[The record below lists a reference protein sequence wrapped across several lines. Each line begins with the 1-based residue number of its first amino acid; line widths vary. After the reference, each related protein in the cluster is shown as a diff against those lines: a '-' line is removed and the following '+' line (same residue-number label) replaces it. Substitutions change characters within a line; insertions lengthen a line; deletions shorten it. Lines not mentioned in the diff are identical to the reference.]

1 MCLFTHTALARFSYK
16 LCEIRPPSI
25 EKFLETNRLNLDSSA
40 PPVIYP
46 GSDFRAPFDSRNTV
60 FARDAF
66 WSLLLLP
73 EPGTD
78 YVALHEEELASEEEV
93 YLLRSVIAQ
102 QMLGEFGGS
111 TKFSV
116 ALQKADRFINCIII
130 DKVPIQ
136 AVKPNDYSWLVA
148 MFCHSSAVEIF
159 YCFKRLQCAV
169 QSIIFSLSF

>member
-116 ALQKADRFINCIII
+116 AIQKSDRFINCIII
-130 DKVPIQ
+130 DK
-136 AVKPNDYSWLVA
+136 
-148 MFCHSSAVEIF
+148 
-159 YCFKRLQCAV
+159 
-169 QSIIFSLSF
+169 